1 MSGRFIEQ
9 RARRRAARHRA
20 SAAYTAVEVLM
31 SLAVLAVGIIGLI
44 AGEKVTLAANQHS
57 KNLAIATHIAESWL
71 GMIDAEAA
79 LWSANGSRART
90 TWLSQFAGTTG
101 WLRPAYDANLAFGPG
116 FDALG
121 NPVTGQNPGGAAF
134 CSDLRMTSLT
144 PTATGGGM
152 IRVEVRVV
160 WLRNDVVVGGT
171 VAGAPLDACGIAAGA
186 VDAVNESRLF
196 HFVYMS
202 GAVRQVGK

>member
-1 MSGRFIEQ
+1 MSDRILLQKARQ
-9 RARRRAARHRA
+9 RGARYRAT
-20 SAAYTAVEVLM
+20 AAYTAVEVLM
-31 SLAVLAVGIIGLI
+31 SLAVLAVGVIGII

-71 GMIDAEAA
+71 GVLDAEAA
-79 LWSANGSRART
+79 LWASSGSRART

-101 WLRPAYDANLAFGPG
+101 WLRPTYDDNLKFGPG

-121 NPVTGQNPGGAAF
+121 NPVTDLNIGDSKF

-144 PTATGGGM
+144 PTSTGGGM

-171 VAGAPLDACGIAAGA
+171 VSSMPTSACGIAAGS
-186 VDAVNESRLF
+186 VDGINESRLF

-202 GAVRQVGK
+202 GAVRQVGN

>member
-1 MSGRFIEQ
+1 MSDRVFRQ
-9 RARRRAARHRA
+9 RARQRASRHRA
-20 SAAYTAVEVLM
+20 IAAYTAVEVLM
-31 SLAVLAVGIIGLI
+31 SLAVLAVGVIGII

-71 GMIDAEAA
+71 GILDAEAA
-79 LWSANGSRART
+79 LWTADGSRART

-101 WLRPAYDANLAFGPG
+101 WLRPTYDANLIFGPG

-121 NPVTGQNPGGAAF
+121 NPLTDLTIDQSSF
-134 CSDLRMTSLT
+134 CTDLRMTSLT
-144 PTATGGGM
+144 PTNTGGGM
-152 IRVEVRVV
+152 VRVEVRVI

-171 VAGAPLDACGIAAGA
+171 VASAPTNACGIAAGN
-186 VDAVNESRLF
+186 VDGDNESRLF